1 MEARR
6 REHGEV
12 QVGTATPVN
21 RCRSGRDGD
30 AGSSHGT
37 AVVRDSEAVV
47 VSESG
52 HRGAKVTR
60 KCQGCGEAV
69 ARNHYKKWENNRET
83 ELFLCDACAE
93 KRGLAVT
100 GGTDKIDLAQSL
112 NVMLHDMEGLSD
124 GAVGNVQCTRCGLLY
139 STFRETGRLGCAH
152 CYSAFEQQLRPLLRR
167 VHGAVQH
174 VGKTPAIDDAHA
186 ARRRQLRELQ
196 ERMQRAVARDAFE
209 EAARLRDQIRA
220 LRDELPTRTP
230 PDGAGDDSGGEPGDE
245 PGDEKGQP

>member
-1 MEARR
+1 M
-6 REHGEV
+6 
-12 QVGTATPVN
+12 
-21 RCRSGRDGD
+21 
-30 AGSSHGT
+30 
-37 AVVRDSEAVV
+37 
-47 VSESG
+47 
-52 HRGAKVTR
+52 TR
-60 KCQGCGEAV
+60 KCQGCGEAP

-112 NVMLHDMEGLSD
+112 NVMLHDMEGLSE

-152 CYSAFEQQLRPLLRR
+152 CYTAFEQQLRPLLRR

-174 VGKTPAIDDAHA
+174 TGKTPAIDDAHA
-186 ARRRQLRELQ
+186 ARRRELRELQ
-196 ERMQRAVARDAFE
+196 EQMQRAVARDAFE

-220 LRDELPTRTP
+220 LRDQLPSRKSPGESDTGSTGRRG
-230 PDGAGDDSGGEPGDE
+230 DGGAGEADPGER
-245 PGDEKGQP
+245 